1 MEPNKIAPEQLAEIR
16 AGVERDAARGW
27 FFTHEATIPKMRRL
41 LAHIEA
47 QAAEIAR
54 LRARPNYLEEV
65 LQLRRKTERFQREHD
80 RLVRVVREQRAKIE
94 GKPDKWLEARER
106 EESELMSGGYEEK

>member
-1 MEPNKIAPEQLAEIR
+1 MEANPMTAQELAEMRESIL
-16 AGVERDAARGW
+16 AVGDH
-27 FFTHEATIPKMRRL
+27 THRRL
-41 LAHIEA
+41 LATVDA
-47 QAAEIAR
+47 LAAEIAR
-54 LRARPNYLEEV
+54 LRARPNHLEEV

-106 EESELMSGGYEEK
+106 EESELMSGGYEEH